1 MFNLEDAQIIAA
13 AIHRVGNK
21 SEDEGCVFSRQ
32 ELLLDDS
39 LKQILAN
46 YFLTPFKSEEYHNF
60 FHETDLEMNEVY
72 AYASRIFD
80 NPDNLFEES
89 VHIAKHLYDKSEHP
103 NIKAGDFYTVY
114 FEDCYV
120 DGETVE
126 AIGLFKSENKD
137 TFLRVSNEGGEFQ
150 LESLLGINIKKLDN
164 GCLIFNKERE
174 NGYLVSAIDNTNR
187 SSEAQYW
194 MDDFLHIRQRE
205 DEYFHTQNIMA
216 LTKNFV
222 MRELPEQFE
231 DVTKAEQ
238 AAILNDSIKFF
249 KEKDNFTIEE
259 FNQEVIQQPEII
271 QHFQDYKEKF
281 AADNQIE
288 FPESFD
294 ISESAVKKQARG
306 FRSVIKLDKNFHI
319 YVHGNQNL
327 LEQGEDEKGKFYK
340 VYYKEES

>member
-1 MFNLEDAQIIAA
+1 MFNSEDAQIIAA

-21 SEDEGCVFSRQ
+21 SEDEGCIFSHQ
-32 ELLLDDS
+32 ELQLNDS
-39 LKQILAN
+39 LKQTLTN
-46 YFLTPFKSEEYHNF
+46 YFLSPFKSEEYHHF
-60 FHETDLEMNEVY
+60 FHETDLEMNEVCSY
-72 AYASRIFD
+72 TGKIFD

-89 VHIAKHLYDKSEHP
+89 IHIAKHLYEKSEHP
-103 NIKAGDFYTVY
+103 NIKAGDFYTVHFENCY
-114 FEDCYV
+114 F
-120 DGETVE
+120 DGEICE

-137 TFLRVSNEGGEFQ
+137 TFLKVSNEDGDF
-150 LESLLGINIKKLDN
+150 LIESILGINIKKLDK

-174 NGYLVSAIDNTNR
+174 NGYLISAIDNTNK

-205 DEYFHTQNIMA
+205 DEYYHTQNIMA

-222 MRELPEQFE
+222 LHELPEQFE
-231 DVTKAEQ
+231 DVSKAEQ
-238 AAILNDSIKFF
+238 TAILQDSIKFF
-249 KEKDNFTIEE
+249 KEKESFTIDE
-259 FNQEVIQQPEII
+259 FNEEVIQQPEII
-271 QHFQDYKEKF
+271 QHFQEYKDRF

-288 FPESFD
+288 FPQNFD
-294 ISESAVKKQARG
+294 ISESAVKKQSRG

-340 VYYKEES
+340 VYYKEEN